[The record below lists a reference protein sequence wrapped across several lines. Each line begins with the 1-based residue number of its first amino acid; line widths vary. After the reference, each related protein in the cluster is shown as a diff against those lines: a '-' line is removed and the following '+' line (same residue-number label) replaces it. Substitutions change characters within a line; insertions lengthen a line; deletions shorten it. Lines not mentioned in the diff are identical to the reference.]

1 MDKNKAFLQ
10 GDKVRMRELQK
21 EFRRKAKLAKIRYK
35 DVVEKKTDIRKCK
48 RGMAGLKHYYEQS
61 NQIYS
66 G

>member
-35 DVVEKKTDIRKCK
+35 DEVGKK
-48 RGMAGLKHYYEQS
+48 
-61 NQIYS
+61 N
-66 G
+66 